1 MGCGASK
8 EAPVVTSPA
17 AAKTAGKHHAT
28 VAAANNT
35 AATTELRKGSTGTMA
50 ASEDT
55 RHETAAGE
63 TTQQQVPMTE
73 SVKTVLGNHIVRYA
87 CLSRKGRD
95 PEVLNKPN
103 QDAYSHQA
111 GEFNNDSAD
120 AFFGVYDG
128 HGPTGELCAQFVQRR
143 LPVLVAE
150 HLQEQ
155 PNFVL
160 SVDQISFALREA
172 HTTCNEELHA
182 SNINDS
188 NSGTTSITLYLQ
200 GDYNRITVSN
210 VGDSRA
216 VLGTSDGK
224 KIQAVPLSK
233 DQTPRRAD
241 EAKRCEKQGARIL
254 SFGQINPAQQ
264 DDDTDEEDPPRVWA
278 QNGNY
283 PGTAFTR
290 SLGDNVAEKLG
301 VNAVPEILSL
311 KIGGSEKVI
320 VLATD
325 GIFDVMDNQ
334 KVVDTCVK
342 YYKDPLEACRNV
354 IECAHA
360 EWLKNEDCVD
370 EEFANYDDMTIV
382 CIFLGDDSDW
392 KTDKTEAISTDAVS
406 ADSAEGVPVLQK
418 THSKRVR
425 QKTLRNL
432 DEMMGS

>member
-8 EAPVVTSPA
+8 EAA
-17 AAKTAGKHHAT
+17 AT
-28 VAAANNT
+28 T
-35 AATTELRKGSTGTMA
+35 AAVPKHVGNNAVRHTTELRKGSTETMA
-50 ASEDT
+50 ASDDT
-55 RHETAAGE
+55 RHETVATE
-63 TTQQQVPMTE
+63 VQVPMTE
-73 SVKTVLGNHIVRYA
+73 SVKTILGNHIVRYA

-95 PEVLNKPN
+95 PEVLDKPN
-103 QDAYSHQA
+103 QDAYSVQA
-111 GEFNNDSAD
+111 GEFSNDSAG
-120 AFFGVYDG
+120 AFFGIYDG

-155 PNFVL
+155 PDFVL
-160 SVDQISFALREA
+160 SVDQINFALREA

-182 SNINDS
+182 SSIDDS
-188 NSGTTSITLYLQ
+188 YSGTTSITLYLQ
-200 GDYNRITVSN
+200 GDYDRITVSN

-216 VLGTSDGK
+216 VLGTASADGQK
-224 KIQAVPLSK
+224 LHAVPLSK
-233 DQTPRRAD
+233 DQTPRRDD
-241 EAKRCEKQGARIL
+241 ESKRCQKHGARIL

-264 DDDTDEEDPPRVWA
+264 DDDPDEEDPPRVWA

-301 VNAVPEILSL
+301 VDAVPEILSL
-311 KIGGSEKVI
+311 KIGESEKVI

-325 GIFDVMDNQ
+325 GIFDVMSNKQ
-334 KVVDTCVK
+334 VVDMCFK

-360 EWLKNEDCVD
+360 EWLKNEDCAD
-370 EEFANYDDMTIV
+370 EEFANYDDMSLV
-382 CIFLGDDSDW
+382 VIFLGDGSDW
-392 KTDKTEAISTDAVS
+392 KQEPKTETVPAVAMTPST
-406 ADSAEGVPVLQK
+406 DSAEPVGASTDGTPVLKK

>member
-8 EAPVVTSPA
+8 EAPTATNPSA
-17 AAKTAGKHHAT
+17 SKTAGNHHRHA
-28 VAAANNT
+28 AAANKT
-35 AATTELRKGSTGTMA
+35 TTTTELRKGSTETD
-50 ASEDT
+50 DT
-55 RHETAAGE
+55 RNEKTAAE
-63 TTQQQVPMTE
+63 LTQQERVFMTE
-73 SVKTVLGNHIVRYA
+73 TVKTVLGNHIVRYA

-95 PEVLNKPN
+95 PDVLDKPN
-103 QDAYSHQA
+103 QDAYSVHA

-128 HGPTGELCAQFVQRR
+128 HGPTGELCAQCVQRR
-143 LPVLVAE
+143 LPVLIEE
-150 HLQEQ
+150 HFQEQ

-160 SVDQISFALREA
+160 SVDEINFALREA
-172 HTTCNEELHA
+172 HMTCNEELHA

-200 GDYNRITVSN
+200 GDHNRITVSN

-216 VLGTSDGK
+216 VLGTYDGK
-224 KIQAVPLSK
+224 KVKAVPLSK

-254 SFGQINPAQQ
+254 SFGQINPAQK
-264 DDDTDEEDPPRVWA
+264 DDDPDEEDPPRVWA

-290 SLGDNVAEKLG
+290 SLGDNIAEKLG

-311 KIGGSEKVI
+311 KIGETEKVI

-325 GIFDVMDNQ
+325 GIFDVMNNQ
-334 KVVDTCVK
+334 QVVDMCVK
-342 YYKDPLEACRNV
+342 YYKDPLEACRRV
-354 IECAHA
+354 IEFAHA

-392 KTDKTEAISTDAVS
+392 ESKKKEVAS
-406 ADSAEGVPVLQK
+406 APADPTADNALPASLQK